1 MKKIVIFFVLMFSV
15 LQIKAQTS
23 IFNSLLQAHVTDKGI
38 VNYKSFK
45 TDEDKLDSYIS
56 YLQKTSPDNLWSE
69 NKKRAFWINAY
80 NAYTIK
86 LILDNYPIASIIDIK
101 QKGKTAWKIPFAKVG
116 EKSYTLDYIEH
127 KILRD
132 QLFDPKIH
140 VGLNCASGSCPKLGN
155 KAFTEANIEA
165 ELTQLMKDFI
175 NDTTKNKMS
184 RKKVQVSEIFNWFKG
199 DFTKNGT
206 LIDYLN
212 KYSEIE
218 IKSNAKVTYLKYDW
232 ALNGK

>member
-1 MKKIVIFFVLMFSV
+1 MKKILIFFVLMFSL

-45 TDEDKLDSYIS
+45 TDEHKLDSYIS

-101 QKGKTAWKIPFAKVG
+101 QKGKTAWKIPFAK
-116 EKSYTLDYIEH
+116 I
-127 KILRD
+127 
-132 QLFDPKIH
+132 QF
-140 VGLNCASGSCPKLGN
+140 
-155 KAFTEANIEA
+155 
-165 ELTQLMKDFI
+165 
-175 NDTTKNKMS
+175 
-184 RKKVQVSEIFNWFKG
+184 
-199 DFTKNGT
+199 
-206 LIDYLN
+206 
-212 KYSEIE
+212 
-218 IKSNAKVTYLKYDW
+218 
-232 ALNGK
+232 